1 MLQKLGDHI
10 KACLSRAEAC
20 KSAAKKTTDSEVR
33 KQLMEL
39 GLQWEH
45 VAKSYEFIESL
56 ERFLL
61 DQQKNA
67 LPHEVE
73 KLPKDGPDA

>member
-1 MLQKLGDHI
+1 MLQRLGDHI

-20 KSAAKKTTDSEVR
+20 KSAADKSGDIDVR
-33 KQLMEL
+33 KQLTEL

-61 DQQKNA
+61 DQQKHA
-67 LPHEVE
+67 LPHDVE
-73 KLPKDGPDA
+73 KLPKDGPDM

>member
-20 KSAAKKTTDSEVR
+20 KIAAEKTSDAEVR
-33 KQLMEL
+33 KHLTEL

-61 DQQKNA
+61 DQQKNT
-67 LPHEVE
+67 LPREVE
-73 KLPKDGPDA
+73 KLPKDGPEA

>member
-20 KSAAKKTTDSEVR
+20 KSAGEKTIDPEVR

-61 DQQKNA
+61 DQQNNA
-67 LPHEVE
+67 LPLEVE
-73 KLPKDGPDA
+73 ELPKDGPDE